1 LRCCRV
7 CPGGV
12 FRCGLLDGDGVVWR
26 DGSDGRVRCGD
37 LLAVAAIAP
46 EGENEGHEQ
55 QSDSEFFPRNGRGLL
70 AGVVG

>member
-1 LRCCRV
+1 
-7 CPGGV
+7 
-12 FRCGLLDGDGVVWR
+12 
-26 DGSDGRVRCGD
+26 VRCGD